1 MEYRRRTRQAR
12 IGAPGPGW
20 VGRPRPR
27 GDTRREAMA
36 TQRRVIYLTT
46 GRGPTWLRVLL
57 TLGALGAAVIAFWL
71 GLVLA
76 LAVVAT
82 VALVLLP
89 VLAWRAFSAS
99 RRPGGSATIDG
110 EYTVASS
117 SDVDV
122 QDEPTEP
129 KGREPPR

>member
-1 MEYRRRTRQAR
+1 
-12 IGAPGPGW
+12 
-20 VGRPRPR
+20 
-27 GDTRREAMA
+27 MA

-99 RRPGGSATIDG
+99 RRPGGPATIDG
-110 EYTVASS
+110 EYTVGSS

>member
-1 MEYRRRTRQAR
+1 
-12 IGAPGPGW
+12 
-20 VGRPRPR
+20 
-27 GDTRREAMA
+27 MA

-82 VALVLLP
+82 LALVLLP
-89 VLAWRAFSAS
+89 VLAWRAVSAS
-99 RRPGGSATIDG
+99 RRPGGPATIDG
-110 EYTVASS
+110 EYTVGSS
-117 SDVDV
+117 SA
-122 QDEPTEP
+122 DEVRDELAERGP
-129 KGREPPR
+129 RERGPPQ